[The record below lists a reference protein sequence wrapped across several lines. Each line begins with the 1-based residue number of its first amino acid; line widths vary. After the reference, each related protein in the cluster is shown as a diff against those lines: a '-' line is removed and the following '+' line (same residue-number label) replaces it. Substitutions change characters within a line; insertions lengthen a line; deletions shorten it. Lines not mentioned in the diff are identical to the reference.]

1 MWLYIKKRKQPQYNY
16 TNGFDLNDFNF
27 NMVQN
32 RTVSESDDEEETFN
46 TLDHEFGD
54 VLKNILKPWSAVKM
68 GEEIGS
74 GSFGKVFHG
83 TLDVGE
89 FTRVEVAIK
98 ESSNFNN
105 RTDLIHEGNYLF
117 LNLKKK
123 IKNVYFSQNYGQ
135 SQKK

>member
-1 MWLYIKKRKQPQYNY
+1 MWLLIKKRKQPEYNY

-105 RTDLIHEGNYLF
+105 RTDLIHEGNYFF
-117 LNLKKK
+117 LNLLKS
-123 IKNVYFSQNYGQ
+123 IFKNVYF
-135 SQKK
+135 